1 MPGRRL
7 RLDAFTEV
15 LGSTAAYQMQEDEEE
30 KEKSKRNDSLY
41 RLILNAAR
49 GELTERQLQ
58 CLHMY
63 YFEERNMYEI
73 AESTGVSVPTVSRHL
88 KKARERLFQI
98 AVYAYPQLST
108 GKNEMH

>member
-7 RLDAFTEV
+7 RLDVFTEV
-15 LGSTAAYQMQEDEEE
+15 LGSTAAYRMTEDGERE
-30 KEKSKRNDSLY
+30 KERNRSLY
-41 RLILNAAR
+41 GLILNAAG
-49 GELTERQLQ
+49 GELTARQLQ
-58 CLHMY
+58 CLRMY
-63 YFEERNMYEI
+63 YFEERNMVEI

-108 GKNEMH
+108 GNKEVQ

>member
-15 LGSTAAYQMQEDEEE
+15 LGSTAAYKMECDREEE
-30 KEKSKRNDSLY
+30 SARNSSLY
-41 RLILNAAR
+41 RLILNAAG

-58 CLHMY
+58 CLRMY

-73 AESTGVSVPTVSRHL
+73 AQRTGVSVPTVSRHL

-108 GKNEMH
+108 GKNETH